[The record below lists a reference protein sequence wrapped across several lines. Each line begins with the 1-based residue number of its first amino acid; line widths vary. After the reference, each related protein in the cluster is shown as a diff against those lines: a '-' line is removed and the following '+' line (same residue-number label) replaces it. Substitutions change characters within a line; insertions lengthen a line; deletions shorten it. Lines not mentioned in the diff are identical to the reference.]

1 MNLANITREDVPKAT
16 TDPPTREMLLTI
28 EAWMQSDF
36 LCRNYILDRLEN
48 NLYDIYSSYK
58 TAKEVWEM
66 LEKKYKT
73 KDAGA
78 KKFVIGKFLKYNMA
92 DTKTVIKQVEKIQV
106 LIHELHAEGCAI
118 SEQFQVG
125 SIIEKLPP
133 SWRDFKV
140 YLKHKRREMTMED
153 LILRLRVEEDHRKGD
168 SVDGARANVI
178 ESEPSTKQKFQKF
191 KGKKMSKLKQKGK
204 DFKKI
209 KGSCWVCGKAGHKAQ
224 ECRHRKDQTVTRTNQ
239 AHVHEFD
246 DNFVAVVIETNMVS
260 NVKGWWIDTGA
271 TRHICGDK
279 NLFSE
284 YKHMDD
290 GEKLYMGNSSASN
303 VEGKGN
309 VLLKFTSGK
318 VVTLTDVL
326 LVPEI
331 RKNLVSGPILC
342 KKGFKLVF
350 ESDMFILTKA
360 GMYVGKGYLTE
371 GLFKLNVLVTNTMN
385 NNKNTSVYIVDSF
398 VLWHARL
405 GHVNNRSIYR
415 MVNLNLLPKF
425 DVNIHNKCETC
436 TESKFA
442 RQSFKSVQERSNELL
457 SLIHS
462 DLCDFKAI
470 PSRGG
475 KNYFITFI
483 DDYSKYCYVYL
494 LHSKDEA
501 LNSFKTY
508 KAEVE
513 NQLEKKIKVIR
524 SDRGGEYESA
534 TFSDFCAQYG
544 IVHQTTAPYTPEQN
558 GVAERKNRTLRE
570 MINSML
576 NSSGLPHNLWGEA
589 LLTANFILN
598 RIPFKNSNKSPYEV
612 WKGRLPSYKMIKIW
626 GCLAKVIIPLP
637 KRTKLSPKTIDCV
650 FIGFANA
657 SAAYRFLVY
666 KSEVHDIHVNTILE
680 SIDAEFFEDVLP
692 YKESPMS
699 TMYKRTRDEQSTP
712 KVQEQHTEPR
722 KGSRIKKP
730 KNFGPDFISFMT
742 IGEPQTYKEAMTS
755 PEALSW
761 KEAINSEVES
771 ILQNHT
777 WELVDIPPGSKPI
790 GCKWIFK
797 RKLKADG
804 SVDKYKARLVAKGYR
819 QKEGIDYFDTYS
831 PVSRITSIRTLI
843 AIASLND
850 MEIHQMDVKTAFL
863 NGELDEEIYMEQL
876 EGFVVQGQENKVC
889 KLVKS
894 LYGLKQAPK
903 QWHEKFDHTMLS
915 HGFKINECDK
925 CVYIKTYANS
935 CVFVCLYVDDML
947 IMGTSKDV
955 IMSTKKLLSSIFD
968 MKDLGLADVI
978 LGIQIK
984 RNNEGYILTQSHY
997 VEKILN
1003 KYDQSNCK
1011 VAVTPFD
1018 ANCKL
1023 KKNIGDAVSQL
1034 QYSQVIGSLMYL
1046 MNATRP
1052 DIAIQ

>member
-1 MNLANITREDVPKAT
+1 M
-16 TDPPTREMLLTI
+16 
-28 EAWMQSDF
+28 
-36 LCRNYILDRLEN
+36 
-48 NLYDIYSSYK
+48 
-58 TAKEVWEM
+58 
-66 LEKKYKT
+66 
-73 KDAGA
+73 
-78 KKFVIGKFLKYNMA
+78 
-92 DTKTVIKQVEKIQV
+92 IKQVEEIQV

-168 SVDGARANVI
+168 SVEGARANVI

-191 KGKKMSKLKQKGK
+191 KGKKMSKLKPKGK

-209 KGSCWVCGKAGHKAQ
+209 KGDCWVCGKAGHKAQ

-246 DNFVAVVIETNMVS
+246 DNLVAVVTETNMVS
-260 NVKGWWIDTGA
+260 NVKGWWIDTGV

-290 GEKLYMGNSSASN
+290 VEKLYMGNSSASN

-309 VLLKFTSGK
+309 VVLKFTSGK
-318 VVTLTDVL
+318 IVTLTDVL
-326 LVPEI
+326 HVPEI
-331 RKNLVSGPILC
+331 RKNLVSGPILS

-350 ESDMFILTKA
+350 ESDRFILTKA

-425 DVNIHNKCETC
+425 DVNIHNKCEIC

-442 RQSFKSVQERSNELL
+442 RQSFKSVQERLNELL

-483 DDYSKYCYVYL
+483 DDCSKYCYVYL

-534 TFSDFCAQYG
+534 AFSDFCAQNG
-544 IVHQTTAPYTPEQN
+544 IVHQTTAPYTPQQN
-558 GVAERKNRTLRE
+558 GVAERKNRTLKE

-626 GCLAKVIIPLP
+626 GCLAKVLIHLP
-637 KRTKLSPKTIDCV
+637 KRTKLGPKTIDCV

-680 SIDAEFFEDVLP
+680 SIDAEFFEDVFL
-692 YKESPMS
+692 
-699 TMYKRTRDEQSTP
+699 TR
-712 KVQEQHTEPR
+712 KVQ
-722 KGSRIKKP
+722 
-730 KNFGPDFISFMT
+730 
-742 IGEPQTYKEAMTS
+742 
-755 PEALSW
+755 
-761 KEAINSEVES
+761 
-771 ILQNHT
+771 
-777 WELVDIPPGSKPI
+777 
-790 GCKWIFK
+790 
-797 RKLKADG
+797 
-804 SVDKYKARLVAKGYR
+804 
-819 QKEGIDYFDTYS
+819 
-831 PVSRITSIRTLI
+831 
-843 AIASLND
+843 
-850 MEIHQMDVKTAFL
+850 
-863 NGELDEEIYMEQL
+863 
-876 EGFVVQGQENKVC
+876 
-889 KLVKS
+889 
-894 LYGLKQAPK
+894 
-903 QWHEKFDHTMLS
+903 
-915 HGFKINECDK
+915 
-925 CVYIKTYANS
+925 
-935 CVFVCLYVDDML
+935 
-947 IMGTSKDV
+947 
-955 IMSTKKLLSSIFD
+955 
-968 MKDLGLADVI
+968 
-978 LGIQIK
+978 
-984 RNNEGYILTQSHY
+984 
-997 VEKILN
+997 
-1003 KYDQSNCK
+1003 
-1011 VAVTPFD
+1011 
-1018 ANCKL
+1018 
-1023 KKNIGDAVSQL
+1023 
-1034 QYSQVIGSLMYL
+1034 
-1046 MNATRP
+1046 
-1052 DIAIQ
+1052 